1 MFNFFKD
8 CQNYGD
14 KLQSLINII
23 ILMVILFLLNIFDI
37 INISYI
43 EVLLLP
49 FIVDIIANICTIT
62 VKRNKKGGVGK
73 SGTKE

>member
-8 CQNYGD
+8 CQNYSV

-23 ILMVILFLLNIFDI
+23 TLMVILFLLNIFDI

-43 EVLLLP
+43 EVIILP
-49 FIVDIIANICTIT
+49 FIVDIIANICTMA
-62 VKRNKKGGVGK
+62 VKEKKKGGVGK